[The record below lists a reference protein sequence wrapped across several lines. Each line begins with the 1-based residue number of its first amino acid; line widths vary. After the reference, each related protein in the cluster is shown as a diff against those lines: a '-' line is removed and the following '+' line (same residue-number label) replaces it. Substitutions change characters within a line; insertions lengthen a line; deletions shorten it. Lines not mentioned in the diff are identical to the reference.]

1 MIGINANCISNYLV
15 AFMLLYTGKTVN
27 APEILSEKMRCW
39 VLLTFEEG
47 DFRMASIG
55 ANIKARRR
63 ALGMNQEE
71 LARKLGVTQ
80 ANISR
85 IESSVKGLS
94 SDMLLPIASALSCDV
109 RELLGLKCDDK
120 TELSALGEDARTF
133 VTRTLE
139 NDPQLALYLRSF
151 VKDQDSF
158 TEEDWKFLASSL
170 RLALGYAVDAIK
182 TRRVREGF

>member
-1 MIGINANCISNYLV
+1 MQCRR
-15 AFMLLYTGKTVN
+15 MLLN
-27 APEILSEKMRCW
+27 
-39 VLLTFEEG
+39 FEEG

-170 RLALGYAVDAIK
+170 RLALGYAVDTIK
-182 TRRVREGF
+182 TRRVRDGF